1 MELDRILAQME
12 ELLDDYHR
20 LVEESRNPDADPR
33 YGVAATRMAAAAGNL
48 IEIEESIR
56 RGVFLDFL
64 NMAVD
69 LLEESD
75 QRYAAVSAGILAGA
89 TLEQYLRKLADAYG
103 IETANSGGEPVK
115 AESLNTKLR
124 GEGVYDLSE
133 QMQVTAWLELWNKA
147 ARGRRDEFSADEV
160 RLMIQGVRDLMI
172 RHPA

>member
-1 MELDRILAQME
+1 MEG
-12 ELLDDYHR
+12 LLDDYYR
-20 LVEESRNPDADPR
+20 LVEESRIPDGDPR

-48 IEIEESIR
+48 
-56 RGVFLDFL
+56 
-64 NMAVD
+64 
-69 LLEESD
+69 
-75 QRYAAVSAGILAGA
+75 AGA
-89 TLEQYLRKLADAYG
+89 TLEEYLRKLADAYG
-103 IETANSGGEPVK
+103 IATAKSGGEPVQ
-115 AESLNTKLR
+115 AESVNTELG

>member
-1 MELDRILAQME
+1 MLTQME
-12 ELLDDYHR
+12 GLLEDYYR
-20 LVEESRNPDADPR
+20 LVEESRIPDGDPR

-48 IEIEESIR
+48 VEIEESIR
-56 RGVFLDFL
+56 RGLFSDFLD
-64 NMAVD
+64 MAAHF
-69 LLEESD
+69 LEEYD
-75 QRYAAVSAGILAGA
+75 LPAATSAGILAGA
-89 TLEQYLRKLADAYG
+89 TLEEYLRKLADAYG
-103 IETANSGGEPVK
+103 IATAKSGGEPVQ
-115 AESLNTKLR
+115 AESVNTELG